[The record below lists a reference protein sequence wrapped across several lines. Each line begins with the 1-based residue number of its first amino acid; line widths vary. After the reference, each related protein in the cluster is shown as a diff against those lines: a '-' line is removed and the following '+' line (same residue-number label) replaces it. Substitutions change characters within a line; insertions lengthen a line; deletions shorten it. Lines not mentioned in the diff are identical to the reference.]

1 MSMNHTKNNQE
12 DLPTELD
19 AQAKQIAGLLDNHA
33 NRLSMRTFKQLE
45 TAREN
50 AVKAHAQQKIS
61 GTSVNADGTIS
72 QLSAWVGHHRMMSM
86 GLLAGAILVGF
97 MMMQSMNQRNSDR
110 NMERGDAFLLSAE
123 LPPEAFVD
131 RGFEPSLNFKQAKL

>member
-1 MSMNHTKNNQE
+1 MSMNHTNNNQE
-12 DLPTELD
+12 DVSVELD

-50 AVKAHAQQKIS
+50 AVNAHAQQIS
-61 GTSVNADGTIS
+61 GTSVNADGTLS
-72 QLSAWVGHHRMMSM
+72 HLSAWVSHHRMMTM
-86 GLLAGAILVGF
+86 GLLAGAIMVGF
-97 MMMQSMNQRNSDR
+97 MMMQTTHQPNI
-110 NMERGDAFLLSAE
+110 ERGDAFLLSAE